1 MIRNKGFTHIIAIV
15 GGFIL
20 IAVIVGIFSI
30 KNIPKSAKET
40 IKKTTPF
47 TSHGKRWTDGPR
59 FNTAFSETSTVSNTA
74 CGIVVTSPKSNQS
87 FLLASSVITLSGIVS
102 GCDWEPVQGQ
112 IGIAYIVDNKKIPI
126 SSTYPIPVTTT
137 TDGKYSFSVLI
148 QPLVPYDGVGYV
160 VLENMPPSGKT
171 LKTLSIPIGL

>member
-30 KNIPKSAKET
+30 KNIPKNP
-40 IKKTTPF
+40 KKIIEKTNPF
-47 TSHGKRWTDGPR
+47 ESRGPRWTDGPR
-59 FNTAFSETSTVSNTA
+59 FNTAFSETATMNNTA

-87 FLLASSVITLSGIVS
+87 FLLASSVITLSGTVS

-112 IGIAYIVDNKKIPI
+112 IGIAYIINNEKLPI
-126 SSTYPIPVTTT
+126 SSTYPIPAISTTE
-137 TDGKYSFSVLI
+137 GKYSFSVLM

-171 LKTLSIPIGL
+171 LKKLSIPIGL

>member
-30 KNIPKSAKET
+30 KNIPKNP
-40 IKKTTPF
+40 KKIIEKTNPF
-47 TSHGKRWTDGPR
+47 ESRGPRWTDGPR
-59 FNTAFSETSTVSNTA
+59 FNEAFSNNTTDVTT
-74 CGIVVTSPKSNQS
+74 CGIVVTSPKKNQA
-87 FLLASSVITLSGIVS
+87 LTLASSVITVSGTVS

-112 IGIAYIVDNKKIPI
+112 IGIAYILNNEKLPI
-126 SSTYPIPVTTT
+126 SSTHPIPAISTTE
-137 TDGKYSFSVLI
+137 GKYSFSVLM

-171 LKTLSIPIGL
+171 LKKLSIPIGL